1 MTAWRQQWRSSV
13 EVVLELEEV
22 RRRAWMGAVKF
33 R

>member
-1 MTAWRQQWRSSV
+1 MTAWRRQRRSSV

-22 RRRAWMGAVKF
+22 RRREWMGAVKF